1 MRIQFAWGATRFVI
15 LVGAVAIKVAR
26 PRPFRALRRLIKYQI
41 SGEVRARLLTFA
53 EDPFLAGFSSIFSG
67 ILANRNEYRLW
78 QETPRH
84 FLVPTLY
91 SFCWLINVQRRGES
105 VSQEELRVGHPF
117 RVLLEGR
124 SPGFVGDMTKTAN
137 FCRYEGRVCLLDYG
151 SYDVLTFFSRPQSHD
166 VTLADV
172 ARD

>member
-53 EDPFLAGFSSIFSG
+53 EDPFLAGFSYIFSG

-78 QETPRH
+78 QESPRH

-91 SFCWLINVQRRGES
+91 SFCWLINVQRRGKPI
-105 VSQEELRVGHPF
+105 SQEELDSNHPF
-117 RVLLEGR
+117 PALLVGK
-124 SPGFVGDMTKTAN
+124 PLKFAGDMMKAAN